1 MMTLGDVQGKQI
13 GIKKIFLPFGLSYGT
28 YYEKIRN
35 QLLQSLNVRLHRY
48 FEAWKHSITSTT

>member
-13 GIKKIFLPFGLSYGT
+13 EK
-28 YYEKIRN
+28 KIRN
-35 QLLQSLNVRLHRY
+35 QLLQSLNVRLHEY